1 MALSK
6 DSPRSRKFLWFVYR
20 FPNRG
25 VHSPANFVDKQ
36 TIREL
41 EILLALAKSSPN
53 VTQQDHALR
62 LVSQLAEYLPESHS
76 QVFQAS
82 PFLLD
87 VESSPWEELTRSLT
101 EALLS
106 LTSNHASVREF
117 ANKAIIEYFSN
128 YTHAIREARL
138 ESTEILILTVSL
150 VGFVEGASR
159 FTHVWTATEKSG
171 IIQYLQDILSEGFL
185 VAVETAA
192 SKLRNQST
200 SDSSLREWRKCSRRY
215 ASQGRPLGSMLLQQ
229 AFTGFIKSCT
239 TTTVLGSPNLDDYV
253 LFNKYNSGYTRAA
266 NYHDD
271 DESSLVQSLTSIIAD
286 KVQFLQDGADYLQI
300 GSTWQQGLA
309 FSTKASTL
317 VAFLNCT
324 ILDPDAADTDL
335 LLSWLEDTVTDT
347 VQMANSD
354 LATTVLSITAAT
366 ARLYPAH
373 ASNLSQSLLKFIV
386 QGNTNASVASVAADC
401 LTKVL
406 NILSQDSV
414 ITTLYSLGNAL
425 SPAAVNDDRNG
436 QLPAEAHENNSTLDT
451 YYSNAESVISLPGNS
466 EEETAVTHRNVIH
479 TIVNIA
485 VGCADE
491 NLTALA
497 QSMLLQKIGKIN
509 IIVDAYII
517 QETAKLVLASRHTEF
532 QLLLKFYAR
541 LYQEGTLRGHSII
554 VDAVHNARLYISCSL
569 NKSPSHFR
577 IYLVHLLERIIS
589 KGDVTDIEH
598 HKQKD
603 VSLSPNDITPFLKP
617 LGLLLSW
624 ESETMSQ
631 LNDVSYYDEDTAAL
645 FRDAWFNIA
654 VHGISFKSEIG
665 KRYRDELRA
674 IAAKSPSLVP
684 ENRAEILESDVELN
698 IILRRA
704 VTPQRTTEQKKLLS
718 DELPERES
726 DIKRLSYQQVI
737 FLNASLLIETLRAS
751 RGDCNK
757 ILLYFLDPTLN
768 SSEMGNCM
776 AAIADKV
783 VTTYLS
789 ITLTGKAEDFSA
801 PNLSNQLAEIF
812 VYCCHR
818 IHRVQEV
825 ALSCASKIISTSPSS
840 LCDRKSLFVLF
851 DLLTIMWSS
860 CLENELDEFGWKSTF
875 RKGNVQ
881 VELSDNYDSRKRTL
895 ASFRVQA
902 RNWVTIAINLAPLDV
917 KGLLQVSRIPFFVL
931 LVNLLTRIRR
941 TFLKMRMTTSPM
953 DASHL
958 DARLLWRW
966 WLSFP
971 RAIYD

>member
-1 MALSK
+1 M
-6 DSPRSRKFLWFVYR
+6 
-20 FPNRG
+20 
-25 VHSPANFVDKQ
+25 
-36 TIREL
+36 
-41 EILLALAKSSPN
+41 
-53 VTQQDHALR
+53 
-62 LVSQLAEYLPESHS
+62 SQLAEYLPESHS
-76 QVFQAS
+76 QVFQSS
-82 PFLLD
+82 PLLLGI
-87 VESSPWEELTRSLT
+87 ENSPWEELTRSLT

-106 LTSNHASVREF
+106 LTSKHASVRES

-128 YTHAIREARL
+128 YTQAIEASDRQAYSEARL
-138 ESTEILILTVSL
+138 ESAEILILTVSL
-150 VGFVEGASR
+150 VGFLEGASR
-159 FTHVWTATEKSG
+159 FTHVWSAREKSG
-171 IIQYLQDILSEGFL
+171 IIQYLQDILSEDFL
-185 VAVETAA
+185 IAVETAA
-192 SKLRNQST
+192 SKLRNQSV
-200 SDSSLREWRKCSRRY
+200 SDSSLREWRKYSRRY
-215 ASQGRPLGSMLLQQ
+215 AAQGRPLGSMLLQQ
-229 AFTGFIKSCT
+229 AYTRFIKSCT
-239 TTTVLGSPNLDDYV
+239 TTTVLGSPNLDDYA
-253 LFNKYNSGYTRAA
+253 LLNKYSGGYIRAA
-266 NYHDD
+266 KYHDD

-286 KVQFLQDGADYLQI
+286 EVQFLQDGADYLQI
-300 GSTWQQGLA
+300 GSPWQQGLA

-324 ILDPDAADTDL
+324 ILDPDTADTDL
-335 LLSWLEDTVTDT
+335 LLSWLEDTVTDAT
-347 VQMANSD
+347 QMANSV
-354 LATTVLSITAAT
+354 LATTVLSISAAT
-366 ARLYPAH
+366 ARLYPAY

-386 QGNTNASVASVAADC
+386 QGNTYSSVASVAADC

-406 NILSQDSV
+406 SILSQDSV

-425 SPAAVNDDRNG
+425 SPATVNADRNG
-436 QLPAEAHENNSTLDT
+436 QIPVEAPENNSTLDT

-554 VDAVHNARLYISCSL
+554 VDAVHNARLYLSCSL
-569 NKSPSHFR
+569 GRSPSHFR

-589 KGDVTDIEH
+589 KGDVTDLEH

-603 VSLSPNDITPFLKP
+603 LPLSPDDITPFLKP

-624 ESETMSQ
+624 ESETASQ
-631 LNDVSYYDEDTAAL
+631 LNDVSYDEDTAAL

-654 VHGISFKSEIG
+654 VHSISFKSDIG

-674 IAAKSPSLVP
+674 IAAKSPPLVP

-698 IILRRA
+698 IILRRGA
-704 VTPQRTTEQKKLLS
+704 TPQRTTEQKKLLS
-718 DELPERES
+718 NELPERES

-768 SSEMGNCM
+768 SSEIGSCM

-783 VTTYLS
+783 VATYLS
-789 ITLTGKAEDFSA
+789 ITLTGKDQDFSA

-812 VYCCHR
+812 IYCCHR
-818 IHRVQEV
+818 IHRVQEA
-825 ALSCASKIISTSPSS
+825 ALSCASKIITTSPSS

-875 RKGNVQ
+875 TKGNVQ
-881 VELSDNYDSRKRTL
+881 VELSDNYESRKRTL

-917 KGLLQVSRIPFFVL
+917 KGLLQVSR
-931 LVNLLTRIRR
+931 
-941 TFLKMRMTTSPM
+941 MRS
-953 DASHL
+953 
-958 DARLLWRW
+958 
-966 WLSFP
+966 SF
-971 RAIYD
+971 